1 MKLFCKSLPPIVPMP
16 ADLKGMVVDRRTAL
30 RDVLQHWIRINIDI
44 AESWSKFGDAPWWYN
59 ERASLS
65 VFAGA
70 IWQCGGVALEEFSEE
85 KHFAA
90 RRGARRKPYTG
101 RCDIFFEMGYKEFV
115 AEAKFGW
122 SGATSKNWDIA
133 PQITD
138 LLDDARK
145 ATGRLAPNG
154 QCRLAI
160 VFVAPYFTPKFKGDE
175 VPMMHRWIEKIR
187 EVRCSSK
194 AWVFPKASR
203 WLKWRGDRYFPGA
216 AVFIQEVKRS
226 I

>member
-1 MKLFCKSLPPIVPMP
+1 MSENLR
-16 ADLKGMVVDRRTAL
+16 GMMIDRRTAL
-30 RDVLQHWIRINIDI
+30 RDVLRHWIRANIDI
-44 AESWSKFGDAPWWYN
+44 AESWSKFDDAPWWYN

-70 IWQCGGVALEEFSEE
+70 IWRCSGIAFEEFSEE
-85 KHFAA
+85 KLYAS
-90 RRGARRKPYTG
+90 RRGARRKPYPG
-101 RCDIFFEMGYKEFV
+101 RCDIHFQIGSKEFV
-115 AEAKFGW
+115 AEAKYGY
-122 SGATSKNWDIA
+122 SGATSKNWNIV
-133 PQITD
+133 PRITD

-145 ATGRLAPNG
+145 AAGRLAPNG

-175 VPMMHRWIEKIR
+175 VAMMNRWIEKIR

-194 AWVFPKASR
+194 AWVFPKTSR
-203 WLKWRGDRYFPGA
+203 WLQSEGGYYHPGA
-216 AVFIQEVKRS
+216 AVFIQEVKRA